1 MGYLV
6 RLKVGVGWVEWGLIC
21 LEPGV
26 GSDGWA
32 LDGLK
37 VGIKVVLVSSLMI
50 VLFTN
55 MSIIGNVKVFSSW
68 HHFQHF
74 TKSYICFQLV
84 TFFHVLDVHSSQP
97 RVMMIL

>member
-1 MGYLV
+1 MGYLIRLEV
-6 RLKVGVGWVEWGLIC
+6 RVEWVEWGLVC

-26 GSDGWA
+26 RSDGWA

-50 VLFTN
+50 VLLTN
-55 MSIIGNVKVFSSW
+55 MSIIGYVKVFSSW
-68 HHFQHF
+68 QHFQHF
-74 TKSYICFQLV
+74 VKSYICFQLV
-84 TFFHVLDVHSSQP
+84 TFFHVLYVHSSQP